1 MQANHLL
8 FDSIG
13 TCVRRKSMVYYDAT
27 NGVEPNSGQR
37 ETGKARH
44 EMATKPAESNST
56 TQAYQMCPRY
66 EHAMQLLGKRWT
78 GLILDSLL
86 DGSRRFCELTATV
99 EGLSDR
105 VLSDR
110 LRELESEGIVE
121 RIVYPQIPVRV
132 EYRLTEK
139 GLDLKPVVQSIH
151 EWAQQWIEL
160 SQSPE
165 EETAKRKSV

>member
-1 MQANHLL
+1 
-8 FDSIG
+8 
-13 TCVRRKSMVYYDAT
+13 
-27 NGVEPNSGQR
+27 
-37 ETGKARH
+37 
-44 EMATKPAESNST
+44 MATQPIETEAAP
-56 TQAYQMCPRY
+56 QAYQMCPRY
-66 EHAMQLLGKRWT
+66 EHAIQLLGKRWT

-110 LRELESEGIVE
+110 LRELEAEGIVE

-151 EWAQQWIEL
+151 EWAEHWIAL
-160 SQSPE
+160 PQSSE
-165 EETAKRKSV
+165 EGATDN